1 MSAPDERKAF
11 QDYYPE
17 STKHCYGCGA
27 RNPDGY
33 RIRSFADG
41 DEAVCRFT
49 PEPFHTAVPG
59 AVYGGLIASLIDCHG
74 TGTAAWE
81 AYRAAGRPMDSDPP
95 LRFVTGS
102 LHVDYRKPTPLG
114 VELVLRARAT
124 EITDR
129 KVRVR
134 VRLEANGVVT
144 AEGEV
149 VAVRIPE
156 AWLESLAAG
165 GARAAEV
172 LPVGEGA
179 AGQRLL
185 NVRRCYSTLALPA
198 TERGAA
204 TVAAP
209 PCPKC

>member
-1 MSAPDERKAF
+1 MSAADERRAF

-17 STKHCYGCGA
+17 ATKHCYGCGS
-27 RNPDGY
+27 RNADGY
-33 RIRSFADG
+33 RIRSFAEG

-59 AVYGGLIASLIDCHG
+59 AVYGGLIASLVDCHG

-81 AYRAAGRPMDSDPP
+81 AYRAAGREMDSDPP

-102 LHVDYRKPTPLG
+102 LKVDYRKPTPLG

-124 EITDR
+124 EVTDR

-134 VRLEANGVVT
+134 VQVEAGGVVT

-156 AWLESLAAG
+156 AWLESLAG
-165 GARAAEV
+165 GT
-172 LPVGEGA
+172 
-179 AGQRLL
+179 
-185 NVRRCYSTLALPA
+185 NPA
-198 TERGAA
+198 PG
-204 TVAAP
+204 
-209 PCPKC
+209 

>member
-33 RIRSFADG
+33 RIRSFAEG

-59 AVYGGLIASLIDCHG
+59 AVYGGMIASLIDCHG

-102 LHVDYRKPTPLG
+102 LHVDYRKPTPSGWSWCCGRGRPRSPTGRCGCGLS
-114 VELVLRARAT
+114 
-124 EITDR
+124 
-129 KVRVR
+129 
-134 VRLEANGVVT
+134 LEANGVVT

-165 GARAAEV
+165 GGK
-172 LPVGEGA
+172 P
-179 AGQRLL
+179 
-185 NVRRCYSTLALPA
+185 
-198 TERGAA
+198 
-204 TVAAP
+204 
-209 PCPKC
+209 

>member
-1 MSAPDERKAF
+1 MSAGGERKAF
-11 QDYYPE
+11 QDYYPAA
-17 STKHCYGCGA
+17 TQHCYGCGS

-33 RIRSFADG
+33 RIRSFAEG
-41 DEAVCRFT
+41 GEAVCRFT

-59 AVYGGLIASLIDCHG
+59 AVYGGLIASLVDCHG

-102 LHVDYRKPTPLG
+102 LRVSYLKPTPLG
-114 VELVLRARAT
+114 VELALRARAT

-129 KVRVR
+129 KVRVAVR
-134 VRLEANGVVT
+134 VEADGVVT
-144 AEGEV
+144 AEGDV

-165 GARAAEV
+165 SAK
-172 LPVGEGA
+172 
-179 AGQRLL
+179 
-185 NVRRCYSTLALPA
+185 T
-198 TERGAA
+198 
-204 TVAAP
+204 
-209 PCPKC
+209 

>member
-1 MSAPDERKAF
+1 MSAGGERKAF
-11 QDYYPE
+11 QDYYPAA
-17 STKHCYGCGA
+17 TQHCYGCGS

-33 RIRSFADG
+33 RIRSFAEG
-41 DEAVCRFT
+41 GEAVCRFT

-59 AVYGGLIASLIDCHG
+59 AVYGGLIASLVDCHG

-102 LHVDYRKPTPLG
+102 LRVSYLNPTPLG
-114 VELVLRARAT
+114 VELALRARAT

-129 KVRVR
+129 KVRVAVR
-134 VRLEANGVVT
+134 VEADGVVT

-165 GARAAEV
+165 SAK
-172 LPVGEGA
+172 
-179 AGQRLL
+179 
-185 NVRRCYSTLALPA
+185 T
-198 TERGAA
+198 
-204 TVAAP
+204 
-209 PCPKC
+209 

>member
-1 MSAPDERKAF
+1 MSAPDEPRAF

-17 STKHCYGCGA
+17 STQHCYGCGA

-33 RIRSFADG
+33 RFQSFAEG
-41 DEAVCRFT
+41 NYAVCRFT
-49 PEPFHTAVPG
+49 PGPFQTAVPG
-59 AVYGGLIASLIDCHG
+59 VVYGGLIASLIDCHG

-102 LHVDYRKPTPLG
+102 LQVNYRKPTPLG

-124 EITDR
+124 EISDR
-129 KVRVR
+129 KVRVHVR
-134 VRLEANGVVT
+134 VAADGVIT

-156 AWLESLAAG
+156 QWLESLSG
-165 GARAAEV
+165 
-172 LPVGEGA
+172 
-179 AGQRLL
+179 
-185 NVRRCYSTLALPA
+185 C
-198 TERGAA
+198 
-204 TVAAP
+204 AP
-209 PCPKC
+209 KA

>member
-1 MSAPDERKAF
+1 MSAAGAPRAF
-11 QDYYPE
+11 QDTYPE
-17 STKHCYGCGA
+17 STQHCYGCGA
-27 RNPDGY
+27 RNPHGY
-33 RIRSFADG
+33 RIQSFAAG

-59 AVYGGLIASLIDCHG
+59 AVYGGLLASLIDCHG

-81 AYRAAGRPMDSDPP
+81 AYRAAGRAMDSDPP

-102 LHVDYRKPTPLG
+102 LRVDYRRPTPIG

-124 EITDR
+124 EVADR

-134 VRLEANGVVT
+134 VVVEADGVVT

-156 AWLESLAAG
+156 AWLARLAAG
-165 GARAAEV
+165 IS
-172 LPVGEGA
+172 
-179 AGQRLL
+179 AGR
-185 NVRRCYSTLALPA
+185 
-198 TERGAA
+198 
-204 TVAAP
+204 
-209 PCPKC
+209 

>member
-1 MSAPDERKAF
+1 MSAADEPRAF

-41 DEAVCRFT
+41 DEAVCHFT

-156 AWLESLAAG
+156 AWLESLAGG
-165 GARAAEV
+165 GAT
-172 LPVGEGA
+172 G
-179 AGQRLL
+179 
-185 NVRRCYSTLALPA
+185 
-198 TERGAA
+198 
-204 TVAAP
+204 
-209 PCPKC
+209 

>member
-1 MSAPDERKAF
+1 MSAADEPRAF

-165 GARAAEV
+165 GATA
-172 LPVGEGA
+172 
-179 AGQRLL
+179 
-185 NVRRCYSTLALPA
+185 
-198 TERGAA
+198 
-204 TVAAP
+204 
-209 PCPKC
+209 